1 MYPASTPIRYRKWGA
16 AGPFFLA
23 IFSIP
28 LIWVGLGSL
37 LHEDYQ
43 TMIDVL
49 IPEIFVLIASEYWYR
64 EIKEHND
71 VIDSLMKFDEAR
83 KI

>member
-1 MYPASTPIRYRKWGA
+1 M
-16 AGPFFLA
+16 
-23 IFSIP
+23 
-28 LIWVGLGSL
+28 GSL